1 VIKPVEVKPLVPV
14 SVLAAKAD
22 DRQGTL
28 PLRSSSEFDRAAT
41 RPTGA
46 HGRYEVGDVAA
57 AGRPLGFWLAC
68 AAGLVLVLLLG
79 WKLFGGK
86 SASAPVASAPVA
98 VSAPAP
104 APTKFTP
111 IDDAPNPKPV
121 GGVVAPPLA
130 TAATQ
135 AGWHVVVFTYNHPEQ
150 ALAKVATIR
159 ERHPGL
165 SPEVFSPNGRAP
177 YLVALGG
184 GMSERDADAMKRRA
198 REEGMPRDTFIR
210 RFGAR

>member
-1 VIKPVEVKPLVPV
+1 
-14 SVLAAKAD
+14 
-22 DRQGTL
+22 
-28 PLRSSSEFDRAAT
+28 
-41 RPTGA
+41 
-46 HGRYEVGDVAA
+46 
-57 AGRPLGFWLAC
+57 
-68 AAGLVLVLLLG
+68 
-79 WKLFGGK
+79 
-86 SASAPVASAPVA
+86 
-98 VSAPAP
+98 
-104 APTKFTP
+104 
-111 IDDAPNPKPV
+111 
-121 GGVVAPPLA
+121 
-130 TAATQ
+130 
-135 AGWHVVVFTYNHPEQ
+135 VVVFTYNHPEQ